1 MKKGEEKRDYKKRMS
16 VIEITKSKRI
26 KERGR
31 KKLNTSL
38 SYNIGFI
45 CFLWC
50 IFSYHTILAFE

>member
-16 VIEITKSKRI
+16 VIEIIKSKRI

-31 KKLNTSL
+31 KKLNIFL

-50 IFSYHTILAFE
+50 IFLYYIILVFE